1 MARTRRKNSSVDPA
15 AAAATRPEVHYRF
28 PALVRRSRRST
39 GLPDRLVQRI
49 AGDPVEIE
57 GRVLSR
63 DLQLLIALAKRTG
76 SNALE
81 GQSAQE
87 RRREL
92 KKASK
97 LGMPVATN
105 VHVHERIIEGPAS
118 PIRLRVYRPH
128 GVTGTAPA
136 IVYFHGGGWVVGD
149 LDTHDGSCRVLA
161 VSSACV
167 VVSVD
172 YRLAPENPYPA
183 AVDDCIAAY
192 QWVARNGDELAVD
205 GSAVGVM
212 GDSAG
217 GNLAAVVAQAARD
230 IDAPRPVAQGLVYP
244 GTDFAMGTRS
254 VELFAEGFFLTRES
268 MQWFRQQYLPDGADK
283 GDPSVSP
290 LLAQDVSG
298 VAPALVWTAGFDPL
312 RDEGSAYA
320 EKLDKAGVPTTYRCY
335 DDLIHGFFGMGTLP
349 GMIEIIEEI
358 SAQMG
363 DLVRSS
369 AEA

>member
-1 MARTRRKNSSVDPA
+1 MARNKAKHNPNDSGAVTAS
-15 AAAATRPEVHYRF
+15 RPEVEFKF
-28 PALVRRSRRST
+28 PAFVRRSRRST
-39 GLPDRLVQRI
+39 GLPKGLVQRV
-49 AGDPVEIE
+49 AGDPIEIE
-57 GRVLSR
+57 GRVLNR
-63 DLQLLIALAKRTG
+63 DLQLLIALAERTG

-87 RRREL
+87 RRDDL
-92 KKASK
+92 KKVSK
-97 LGMPVATN
+97 LGMPIATN

-118 PIRLRVYRPH
+118 PICLRVYRPH

-136 IVYFHGGGWVVGD
+136 ITFFHGGGWVVGD

-161 VSSACV
+161 VASGCV

-172 YRLAPENPYPA
+172 YRLAPEHPCPA
-183 AVDDCIAAY
+183 AIDDCLAAY
-192 QWVARNGDELAVD
+192 QWVANNGDELAID
-205 GSAVGVM
+205 GNAVGVM

-217 GNLAAVVAQAARD
+217 GNLAAVIAQAARK
-230 IDAPRPVAQGLVYP
+230 IDAPKPVAQGLVYP
-244 GTDFAMGTRS
+244 ATDFSMGTHS

-268 MQWFRQQYLPDGADK
+268 MHWFRDQYVPDRTERT
-283 GDPSVSP
+283 DPSVSP
-290 LLAQDVSG
+290 LLADDVSG

-312 RDEGSAYA
+312 RDEGFAYA
-320 EKLDKAGVPTTYRCY
+320 EKLDKAGVATTYRCY

-349 GMIEIIEEI
+349 GMIDIIEEM

-369 AEA
+369 AYD